1 MLVQDQNYLG
11 FEAVRQCWW
20 LLCWTHFPLLK
31 ASMITQIQICSY
43 AGWSFLFNAC
53 CLLLF
58 YHGLWPELPPQY
70 LSMGSFHSF
79 GKKSFKF
86 SYLLSLLFPFISI
99 KLVFNCK
106 HSPQDSS
113 HTLYWHEITTTGKLA
128 IYQPAKKGI
137 STQADTI
144 PHEIQHVFQLPQ
156 LFLRW
161 VHNRKDLWPSKS
173 IWVWVCSVNNHGHTI
188 WSLAWNTLLSINNRD
203 AAVIS
208 NFGFKISVNV
218 S

>member
-11 FEAVRQCWW
+11 FEAVRQRWW
-20 LLCWTHFPLLK
+20 LLCWTHFPSLK

-43 AGWSFLFNAC
+43 AGLSLLFNAC

-86 SYLLSLLFPFISI
+86 SYLPSLLFPFISI

-113 HTLYWHEITTTGKLA
+113 HTLYWHEITTKGKLA
-128 IYQPAKKGI
+128 IYQPAKAFLHKPTPSI
-137 STQADTI
+137 MKFST
-144 PHEIQHVFQLPQ
+144 F
-156 LFLRW
+156 F
-161 VHNRKDLWPSKS
+161 N
-173 IWVWVCSVNNHGHTI
+173 
-188 WSLAWNTLLSINNRD
+188 SLSFSWGGYTTGKICDPLNLSGSGS
-203 AAVIS
+203 AP
-208 NFGFKISVNV
+208 
-218 S
+218 